1 MKFTYYPGCSAHA
14 SAKEYDMSARAVFEK
29 LGVELV
35 EIDDWNCCGALEAEN
50 PLVSTALSI
59 RNLAIA
65 EESGL
70 DLAIPCS
77 ACYFNAIKAVKYLR
91 EDESVQKKLLEADRS
106 LGFNDTIAPRH
117 LLDIVV
123 NEVGVEE
130 IAKHTTRPLSGIK
143 VVPYYGCL
151 IGRPSDIAFD
161 DPDDPKSMDALIEA
175 LGAEQPPFAHKATCC
190 GGALIM
196 TNFDY
201 SMEMSRKILEDAK
214 ESGAAPVGTVEQ
226 GAVAVIGGGVAG
238 IISALD
244 LVDSGF
250 KVYLMD
256 RGTSIGGKMSQL
268 AECVAGIMPMM
279 VELETNPDVE
289 LLTLSEVTSIS
300 GSQGNFELEV
310 ARNPRY
316 VDELRCT
323 GCAQCI
329 EACPESIPDRFNFGL
344 TNRKVIDFSHSQPV
358 PNVPAIERD
367 HCPPDCRKCVEVCTA
382 DAIKLED
389 KETKAKI
396 TVGSIILSP
405 GYEPFDPS
413 IWARYKLGNP
423 SVVTSLEFERM

>member
-91 EDESVQKKLLEADRS
+91 EDESVQKKLLEADRN

-214 ESGAAPVGTVEQ
+214 ESGADCIIVGCPVCHLM
-226 GAVAVIGGGVAG
+226 
-238 IISALD
+238 LD
-244 LVDSGF
+244 GRQSD
-250 KVYLMD
+250 
-256 RGTSIGGKMSQL
+256 
-268 AECVAGIMPMM
+268 
-279 VELETNPDVE
+279 
-289 LLTLSEVTSIS
+289 
-300 GSQGNFELEV
+300 
-310 ARNPRY
+310 
-316 VDELRCT
+316 
-323 GCAQCI
+323 I
-329 EACPESIPDRFNFGL
+329 EAKYNIELNIPVLYFTQMLGLAFG
-344 TNRKVIDFSHSQPV
+344 ID
-358 PNVPAIERD
+358 
-367 HCPPDCRKCVEVCTA
+367 
-382 DAIKLED
+382 
-389 KETKAKI
+389 
-396 TVGSIILSP
+396 P
-405 GYEPFDPS
+405 G
-413 IWARYKLGNP
+413 KLGLSKNMV
-423 SVVTSLEFERM
+423 SAKNLISMIKGA